1 MRVGIDYTAA
11 THQQAGIGRYTR
23 GLVVALAQQNTED
36 EFVLLVTGGRSDRAG
51 PQTQQLKSVLP
62 ESFRIRRAPLS
73 ERVWTILW
81 HRLRLPIPVD
91 LFTGPVDVFHSPDY
105 VLPPLRQGKTVVTI
119 HDLSFL
125 RYPEGAEPKLRRYLS
140 SAVPR
145 AVSRADLVLGDS
157 ENTRN
162 DIIELLSVPPGK
174 VEVLYPG
181 VDEIFRVVEDERIL
195 SEVSSLYGLD
205 FPFILT
211 VGTVEPRKNLILLL
225 DAYAALRKASDV
237 PHKLVIA
244 GGKGWLYEGVFR
256 RVEELSLDEDVIFL
270 GFVADQNLPALY
282 SLADVFVF
290 PSLYE
295 GFGLPPLEAMACGT
309 PVITSR
315 TSSLPEVVD
324 EAGLMV
330 PANDPDMLTET
341 IGRVLNDPGLG
352 EDLAKRGVSQARK
365 FTWQATGEKLLAIYQ
380 RLLEEGAG

>member
-1 MRVGIDYTAA
+1 MRIGIDYTAA

-51 PQTQQLKSVLP
+51 PQTQQLESVLP
-62 ESFRIRRAPLS
+62 GSFRIRRAPLS

-81 HRLRLPIPVD
+81 HRMRLPLPVD
-91 LFTGPVDVFHSPDY
+91 LFTGPVDIFHSPDY

-162 DIIELLSVPPGK
+162 DIIELLGVPPGK
-174 VEVLYPG
+174 VEVLHPG
-181 VDEIFRVVEDERIL
+181 VDEIFRVVEDERVL
-195 SEVSSLYGLD
+195 TEVSSLHGLD

-330 PANDPDMLTET
+330 PANDPDMLAET